1 MKCLTFL
8 ITLTLPLASY
18 GTNWK
23 ELSKLNDPAGQ
34 PSVRAALVANQG
46 LSIEAMTRKL
56 AQLKA
61 ALGKGRSTATGEQ
74 ISILKR
80 EIALIEIALS
90 YTPNVVGCQ
99 TDMEC
104 EELYGE
110 HY

>member
-1 MKCLTFL
+1 M
-8 ITLTLPLASY
+8 SY

-34 PSVRAALVANQG
+34 PSVKAALVATQG

-90 YTPNVVGCQ
+90 YTPSVVGCQ
-99 TDMEC
+99 TDTEC
-104 EELYGE
+104 EDLYGE
-110 HY
+110 PY